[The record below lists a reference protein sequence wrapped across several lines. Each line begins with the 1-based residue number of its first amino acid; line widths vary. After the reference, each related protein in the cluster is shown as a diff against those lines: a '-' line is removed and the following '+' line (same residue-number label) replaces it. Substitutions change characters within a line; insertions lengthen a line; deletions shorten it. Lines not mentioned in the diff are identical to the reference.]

1 MKTVINDIVLFI
13 KKFWSIIGGWIM
25 AVIFK
30 YKFKNALMLAIAL
43 VFFFGFHGKFWAH
56 LGFMTLYIWIGI
68 NIEQILSVYREL
80 KEKNDW

>member
-1 MKTVINDIVLFI
+1 MKTVINDIVTFI
-13 KKFWSIIGGWIM
+13 KRFWTIIWGW
-25 AVIFK
+25 AVSVVLR
-30 YKFKNALMLAIAL
+30 YKFKNLLMLAIAL
-43 VFFFGFHGKFWAH
+43 WFFFGMQGSFWTH